1 MLYEI
6 SCKKFKQK
14 RVQFKEGLNTILGT
28 NVGDNSIGKSS
39 FLLIV
44 DFVFGGNT
52 YTSADDIIRKVK
64 EHSID
69 FTFKFDEKL
78 YYFSRDV
85 SDSKKVWICNKEYTR
100 EKVISLEEY
109 CQWLNEKYMIQLPD
123 ITFRNIV
130 SRYIR
135 VYGKDNANEKYP
147 LHNFPKESAVN
158 ASYALLKLFNLYTPI
173 HVLSQQANLS
183 NDELKTYKKAQKY
196 NFISNI
202 KKRDVTKNEIEIK
215 KLTMELSELT
225 NSVEKGFAD
234 LDAEISEEAIKIK
247 KLLSRS
253 RRLRSTIKSRIEKF
267 NDDNEYNFSST
278 TKDFENLAMFFPS
291 VNIKKLE
298 DIETFHN
305 RISTIFKSEIKSEK
319 RKLEKELEDYNNL
332 IKMYEGQLEGLI
344 KNPKLSKTVLSRYS
358 KLLSKIDELEK
369 ENTSFKELNRLNNNK
384 KEDETRL
391 KDIKQ
396 KQFDILAS
404 TLNSEMKKIN
414 NIIYGKTANAPII
427 NFLENNYSFFTPDDT
442 GTGTAYKGI
451 VVLDLSVLNLTQL
464 PIVVHDSIV
473 LKQISD
479 EAIEKILELYI
490 ANGKQVIIALD
501 KQNTYTEKSRKIL
514 NENAILY
521 LAPNGNEL
529 FGRSWSRGNEQIKF
543 LLDE

>member
-529 FGRSWSRGNEQIKF
+529 FGRSWSRGNE
-543 LLDE
+543 

>member
-52 YTSADDIIRKVK
+52 YTSADDIIRNVK

-78 YYFSRDV
+78 YFFSRDV
-85 SDSKKVWICNKEYTR
+85 IDSKKVWICNKEYTR
-100 EKVISLEEY
+100 ERVISLEEY
-109 CQWLNEKYMIQLPD
+109 SQWLKEKYMIQLHD

-202 KKRDVTKNEIEIK
+202 RKRDVTKNEIEIK

-332 IKMYEGQLEGLI
+332 IKMYEEQLEGLI

-358 KLLSKIDELEK
+358 ELLSNIDALEK

-514 NENAILY
+514 NENAILH

-529 FGRSWSRGNEQIKF
+529 FGRSWSRGNE
-543 LLDE
+543 